1 MAKEADFSDCEFF
14 ADEGVDVDSGGD
26 DIASKGGGAKGSLD
40 DFSGNSL
47 GEIVVEK
54 GDLAFVVGLVV
65 VEAIADNTASGD
77 EFELI
82 FLDDFVRSGGHS
94 VVAFVVMALGEVEVM
109 DFKSWHLRCSLGLV
123 KKPLYF
129 MIDDQWPYKVLV
141 VGA

>member
-14 ADEGVDVDSGGD
+14 ADEGIDVDSGGD
-26 DIASKGGGAKGSLD
+26 DIATEGGGAKGGLD

-65 VEAIADNTASGD
+65 VEAIPDNAASGD

-82 FLDDFVRSGGHS
+82 FLDDLLGH
-94 VVAFVVMALGEVEVM
+94 AKTKDELLE
-109 DFKSWHLRCSLGLV
+109 KLRTFFTICKQKGL
-123 KKPLYF
+123 KPNP
-129 MIDDQWPYKVLV
+129 DK
-141 VGA
+141 